1 MVGDL
6 TASIH
11 KFPVKA
17 IVMSQ
22 ENRTK
27 FSKQGQYL
35 EDA

>member
-11 KFPVKA
+11 KFPVDV

-27 FSKQGQYL
+27 FAKQGQYL
-35 EDA
+35 EDS